1 MQQNGRVSG
10 RLAIFSVYGL
20 ALVMAGLVFWF
31 GKREKREWD
40 HISVPGLA
48 GDTVVVDHPDSLR
61 ALVSSWPR
69 SFTQVSRI
77 SGPTSDRFAVVV
89 PCFSET
95 PSLSLGLDSLSA
107 PTLQCPFCEFQD
119 TMHLLAV
126 RVLRRAPLA
135 QAAQADTNPP
145 LYSLQLSVQS
155 SPQVSTQDTVQDSL
169 EVAPADSLQGRSFRD
184 LPVFVFAPAGR
195 VILHAP
201 TQTLTGPAMGAVNGQ
216 DTTWFLP
223 QDGIGLL
230 ETVRAED
237 ENPEGCNP
245 E

>member
-69 SFTQVSRI
+69 TFTQVNRI

-119 TMHLLAV
+119 TLHLQAV
-126 RVLRRAPLA
+126 RILRRAPLA
-135 QAAQADTNPP
+135 QAAQADTSPP
-145 LYSLQLSVQS
+145 LYHLQLSVQ
-155 SPQVSTQDTVQDSL
+155 DSL
-169 EVAPADSLQGRSFRD
+169 KDSLTLALADSLQGRSFRD

-195 VILHAP
+195 AILHAP
-201 TQTLTGPAMGAVNGQ
+201 TQTLTGPAMGAINGQ

>member
-69 SFTQVSRI
+69 AFTQVSRI
-77 SGPTSDRFAVVV
+77 SGSTGDRFAVVV

-95 PSLSLGLDSLSA
+95 PSLSLGFDSLSA

-119 TMHLLAV
+119 TLRLKAV
-126 RVLRRAPLA
+126 RMQRRAPLA
-135 QAAQADTNPP
+135 QAAQADTSPP
-145 LYSLQLSVQS
+145 LYRLQLLVQNS
-155 SPQVSTQDTVQDSL
+155 VQDSL
-169 EVAPADSLQGRSFRD
+169 QDSLANAHTDSLQGRSYRE

-195 VILHAP
+195 IILHAP
-201 TQTLTGPAMGAVNGQ
+201 TQSLIGPAMGAIKDQ

-223 QDGIGLL
+223 QEGIGLL

-237 ENPEGCNP
+237 EIPEGCTP